1 LFPVLKYVL
10 LGLLHQQPRHG
21 YDLRRVFEELLGGTW
36 PLNIAQVY
44 TALSALE
51 RDGLIEC
58 DVVPADT
65 GPDRKV
71 YSLSEVGEKE
81 LRRWLEEPGRP
92 IVQLRDET
100 VHKVLVA
107 ALVGDDGVLDLVVA
121 QRDDAVRAMAELVSA
136 REDPSLSVPTQLLLD
151 AAILRLE
158 GDVKWLELCEQ
169 RLVRRDRRRA

>member
-1 LFPVLKYVL
+1 MLKYLL

-51 RDGLIEC
+51 RDGLVVC
-58 DVVPADT
+58 DIVRQDAV
-65 GPDRKV
+65 PDRKV

-92 IVQLRDET
+92 LVQLRDEM

-107 ALVGDDGVLDLVVA
+107 ALVGDDSVTQLIVE
-121 QRDDAVRAMAELVSA
+121 QRELTMRSLAELVQA
-136 REDPSLSVPTQLLLD
+136 RDDDDIPVPTELLLD

-158 GDVKWLELCEQ
+158 GDLKWLELCER
-169 RLVRRDRRRA
+169 RLARRASSRR

>member
-1 LFPVLKYVL
+1 MLRYL
-10 LGLLHQQPRHG
+10 LLALLHQEPRHG

-51 RDGLIEC
+51 RDGLVVC
-58 DVVPADT
+58 DVVRQDAV
-65 GPDRKV
+65 PDRKV

-92 IVQLRDET
+92 LVQLRDEM

-107 ALVGDDGVLDLVVA
+107 ALVGDDSVTQLIVE
-121 QRDDAVRAMAELVSA
+121 QRELTMRSLAELVQA
-136 REDPSLSVPTQLLLD
+136 RDDDIPVPTELLLD

-158 GDVKWLELCEQ
+158 GDLKWLELCER
-169 RLVRRDRRRA
+169 RLARRASSRR

>member
-1 LFPVLKYVL
+1 VLKYLL

-51 RDGLIEC
+51 RDGLVVC
-58 DVVPADT
+58 DIVRQDAV
-65 GPDRKV
+65 PDRKV

-92 IVQLRDET
+92 LVQLRDEM

-107 ALVGDDGVLDLVVA
+107 ALVGDDSVTQLIVE
-121 QRDDAVRAMAELVSA
+121 QRELTMRSLAELVQA
-136 REDPSLSVPTQLLLD
+136 RDDDDIPVPTELLLD

-158 GDVKWLELCEQ
+158 GDLKWLELCER
-169 RLVRRDRRRA
+169 RLARRASSRR

>member
-1 LFPVLKYVL
+1 MLRYL
-10 LGLLHQQPRHG
+10 LLALLHQEPRHG

-51 RDGLIEC
+51 RDGLVVC
-58 DVVPADT
+58 DVVPQEAV
-65 GPDRKV
+65 PDRKV
-71 YSLSEVGEKE
+71 YSLSEIGEKE

-92 IVQLRDET
+92 LVQLRDEV

-107 ALVGDDGVLDLVVA
+107 ALVGDPGVLDLAVS

-136 REDPSLSVPTQLLLD
+136 RDEPSLS
-151 AAILRLE
+151 
-158 GDVKWLELCEQ
+158 
-169 RLVRRDRRRA
+169 

>member
-1 LFPVLKYVL
+1 MLKYLL

-51 RDGLIEC
+51 RDGLVVC
-58 DVVPADT
+58 DVVRQDAV
-65 GPDRKV
+65 PDRKV

-92 IVQLRDET
+92 LVQLRDEM

-107 ALVGDDGVLDLVVA
+107 ALVGDDSVTQLIVE
-121 QRDDAVRAMAELVSA
+121 QRELTMRSLAELVQA
-136 REDPSLSVPTQLLLD
+136 RDDDDIPVPTELLLD

-158 GDVKWLELCEQ
+158 GDLKWLELCER
-169 RLVRRDRRRA
+169 RLARRASSRR

>member
-1 LFPVLKYVL
+1 MLKYLL

-21 YDLRRVFEELLGGTW
+21 YDLRRIFEELLGGTW

-51 RDGLIEC
+51 RDGLVVC
-58 DVVPADT
+58 DVVAVGT

-81 LRRWLEEPGRP
+81 LRRWLEQPGRP
-92 IVQLRDET
+92 LVQLRDET
-100 VHKVLVA
+100 VHKVLVGV
-107 ALVGDDGVLDLVVA
+107 LVGDTGVVDLLVE
-121 QRDDAVRAMAELVSA
+121 QRDEAMRAMAELVEA
-136 REDPSLSVPTQLLLD
+136 RDDPTLSLPTQLLLD

-158 GDVKWLELCEQ
+158 GDVRWLEQCEQ
-169 RLVRRDRRRA
+169 RLVRRDRNRA

>member
-1 LFPVLKYVL
+1 MLKYVL

-51 RDGLIEC
+51 RDGLIVC
-58 DVVPADT
+58 DVVPADG

-92 IVQLRDET
+92 PVQLRDET

-107 ALVGDDGVLDLVVA
+107 VLVGDPGVLDLVVA
-121 QRDDAVRAMAELVSA
+121 QRVDAVRAMAELVSA
-136 REDPSLSVPTQLLLD
+136 RDEPLLSLPTQLLLD

-169 RLVRRDRRRA
+169 RLVRRGRGRT

>member
-1 LFPVLKYVL
+1 VLKYLL

-51 RDGLIEC
+51 RDGLVVC
-58 DVVPADT
+58 DVVPQDAV
-65 GPDRKV
+65 PDRKV

-81 LRRWLEEPGRP
+81 LQRWLEEPGRP
-92 IVQLRDET
+92 LVQLRDEM

-107 ALVGDDGVLDLVVA
+107 ALVGDDSVTQLIVE
-121 QRDDAVRAMAELVSA
+121 QRELTLQAMAELVQA
-136 REDPSLSVPTQLLLD
+136 RDDDITTPTELLLD

-158 GDVKWLELCEQ
+158 GDLKWLELCER
-169 RLVRRDRRRA
+169 RLARRTSSRR

>member
-1 LFPVLKYVL
+1 MLKYVL

-44 TALSALE
+44 TALSGLE
-51 RDGLIEC
+51 RDGLVVC
-58 DVVPADT
+58 DVVPADA

-81 LRRWLEEPGRP
+81 LRRWLEEPGTP
-92 IVQLRDET
+92 LVQLRDEV
-100 VHKVLVA
+100 VHKVLIA
-107 ALVGDDGVLDLVVA
+107 SLVGDPGVLDLVVA
-121 QRDDAVRAMAELVSA
+121 QRVDAVRAMAELVSA
-136 REDPSLSVPTQLLLD
+136 RDAASLSLPTQLLLD

-169 RLVRRDRRRA
+169 RLVRRGRARP

>member
-1 LFPVLKYVL
+1 MLKYLL

-51 RDGLIEC
+51 RDGLVVC
-58 DVVPADT
+58 DVVPQDAV
-65 GPDRKV
+65 PDRKV

-92 IVQLRDET
+92 LVQLRDEM

-107 ALVGDDGVLDLVVA
+107 ALVGDDSVTQLIVE
-121 QRDDAVRAMAELVSA
+121 QRELTMRSLAELVQA
-136 REDPSLSVPTQLLLD
+136 RDDDDIPVPTELLLD

-158 GDVKWLELCEQ
+158 GDLKWLELCER
-169 RLVRRDRRRA
+169 RLARRASSRR

>member
-1 LFPVLKYVL
+1 MLKYLL

-51 RDGLIEC
+51 RDGLVVC
-58 DVVPADT
+58 DVVPQDAV
-65 GPDRKV
+65 PDRKV

-81 LRRWLEEPGRP
+81 LQRWLEEPGRP
-92 IVQLRDET
+92 LVQLRDEM

-107 ALVGDDGVLDLVVA
+107 ALVGDDSVA
-121 QRDDAVRAMAELVSA
+121 QLIVEQRDLTLQALAELIHARDD
-136 REDPSLSVPTQLLLD
+136 DITTPTELLLD

-158 GDVKWLELCEQ
+158 GDLKWLELCER
-169 RLVRRDRRRA
+169 RLARRGSSRR

>member
-1 LFPVLKYVL
+1 VLKYLL

-51 RDGLIEC
+51 RDGLVVC
-58 DVVPADT
+58 DVVRQDAV
-65 GPDRKV
+65 PDRKV

-92 IVQLRDET
+92 LVQLRDEM

-107 ALVGDDGVLDLVVA
+107 ALVGDDSVTQLIVE
-121 QRDDAVRAMAELVSA
+121 QRELTMRSLAELVQA
-136 REDPSLSVPTQLLLD
+136 RDDDDIPVPTELLLD

-158 GDVKWLELCEQ
+158 GDLKWLELCER
-169 RLVRRDRRRA
+169 RLARRASSRR

>member
-1 LFPVLKYVL
+1 MLKYLL

-51 RDGLIEC
+51 RDGLVVC
-58 DVVPADT
+58 DVVRQDAV
-65 GPDRKV
+65 PDRKV

-92 IVQLRDET
+92 VVQLRDEM

-107 ALVGDDGVLDLVVA
+107 ALVGDDSVTQLIVE
-121 QRDDAVRAMAELVSA
+121 QRELTMRSLAELVQA
-136 REDPSLSVPTQLLLD
+136 RDDDDIPVPTELLLD

-158 GDVKWLELCEQ
+158 GDLKWLELCER
-169 RLVRRDRRRA
+169 RLARRASSRR

>member
-1 LFPVLKYVL
+1 VLKYLL

-44 TALSALE
+44 TALSGLE
-51 RDGLIEC
+51 RDGLVVC
-58 DVVPADT
+58 DIVPAGG

-92 IVQLRDET
+92 LVQLRDEI
-100 VHKVLVA
+100 VHKVLVG
-107 ALVGDDGVLDLVVA
+107 ALVADPNIVELVVE
-121 QRDDAVRAMAELVSA
+121 QRDEAMRAMADLVQA
-136 REDPSLSVPTQLLLD
+136 REDPSIPLATELLLD

-158 GDVKWLELCEQ
+158 GDVKWLELCAQ
-169 RLVRRDRRRA
+169 RLASRGRRRT

>member
-1 LFPVLKYVL
+1 VLKYLL
-10 LGLLHQQPRHG
+10 LGLLHEQPRHG

-44 TALSALE
+44 TALSGLE
-51 RDGLIEC
+51 RDGLVVC
-58 DVVPADT
+58 DVVPAGT

-71 YSLSEVGEKE
+71 YSLSEVGAKE

-92 IVQLRDET
+92 LVQLRDET

-107 ALVGDDGVLDLVVA
+107 ALVHDPNVIDLVVE
-121 QRDDAVRAMAELVSA
+121 QRDDTVRAMADLVHA
-136 REDPSLSVPTQLLLD
+136 REDPSIPLPTQLLLD

-158 GDVKWLELCEQ
+158 GDVKWLELCAQ
-169 RLVRRDRRRA
+169 RLGPPARRRS